1 MKKIILSLL
10 LVIVVAI
17 AGSLYYV
24 FSNLDD
30 LIKEA
35 IETYGS
41 EATQTSVRVD
51 SVKLKLT
58 EGSGGISGLTI
69 ANPDGFTFP
78 NAFSLGETRLGID
91 LQSLQEEPYIIDE
104 IVVIAPEIYVEMDK
118 DNNTNLNVLKNNLM
132 ASLPATDEAVE
143 EVPDAETPDAAAAEP
158 RLIIRKIKFADG
170 LIKAKIAA
178 LGNKEYKL
186 KLPSIEMNDLGGSKG
201 LTPTELTNE
210 VISRLSDE
218 ASKQVKQKLKDEL
231 KAKLEAK
238 KAEIKAKIEA
248 KKAEAEAKL
257 EAKKAEAEAKIDEEK
272 AELEA
277 KKEDKKQEL
286 QNKAKDKL
294 KGLFGR

>member
-10 LVIVVAI
+10 LLIVVAI

-51 SVKLKLT
+51 SVTLKLA

-69 ANPDGFTFP
+69 ANPEGFTFP
-78 NAFSLGETRLGID
+78 NAFSLGEIRLGID
-91 LQSLQEEPYIIDE
+91 LQSLQKEPYIIDE

-132 ASLPATDEAVE
+132 ANLPATDETVE
-143 EVPDAETPDAAAAEP
+143 EAPDTAAVEP

-178 LGNKEYKL
+178 LDNKEYKL
-186 KLPSIEMNDLGGSKG
+186 KLPGILMRDLGGSKG
-201 LTPTELTNE
+201 LTPTELTSE
-210 VISRLSDE
+210 VISRLSDQ
-218 ASKQVKQKLKDEL
+218 ASKQVKQKVKDEL

-238 KAEIKAKIEA
+238 KAEVKAKFEA
-248 KKAEAEAKL
+248 KKAEAEAKV
-257 EAKKAEAEAKIDEEK
+257 EEEK
-272 AELEA
+272 ARLEA

-286 QNKAKDKL
+286 RNKAKDKL